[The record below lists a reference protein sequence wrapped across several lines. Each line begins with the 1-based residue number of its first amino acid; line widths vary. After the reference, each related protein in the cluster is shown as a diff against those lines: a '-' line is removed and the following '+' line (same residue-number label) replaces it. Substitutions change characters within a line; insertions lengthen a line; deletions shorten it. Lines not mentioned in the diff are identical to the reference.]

1 MRALIFIPRP
11 NYHYHYYVIIFIAT
25 ITTYDQ
31 QEWVMQY
38 SSATKYSNLGNKCQ
52 YVKHAA
58 IKNKIHIL
66 ITIASSRLKCI
77 VGVMRITSCIYRTKN
92 ILSQDI
98 VYHLF
103 KIFLQFRRAVKQ
115 TSTFYYCN
123 EKKLFMNYFE

>member
-1 MRALIFIPRP
+1 MRTPRP
-11 NYHYHYYVIIFIAT
+11 NYYYHYYVIIFIAT

-66 ITIASSRLKCI
+66 ITNASRRLKCI
-77 VGVMRITSCIYRTKN
+77 VGVMRITSCIYRTWN

-103 KIFLQFRRAVKQ
+103 KIFLQFRRAVKPKHQ
-115 TSTFYYCN
+115 IIYYCN
-123 EKKLFMNYFE
+123 DKKVFMNHFE